1 MPEDDARQGLW
12 RTDEGVPSAGS
23 TPADTRLQWG
33 PTEKPPSPGPRTTT
47 EGQSLW
53 TDDRPSPAARPPSP
67 NGADSRRPQRK
78 AKKTRRRRR
87 RVATTITIL
96 IVLSLVAD
104 ASYSIYGIAV
114 RLPRASDNL
123 QSARAAL
130 SDGDI
135 AAARSFFVEAAEDAE
150 AASALTGRPA
160 LTLLQATPDGRYV
173 KAVTE
178 AAELATRAGTAGI
191 GAASELGGNA
201 EDIAASLF
209 SGGRID
215 LQAIA
220 AAEGPVGEAA
230 GYLSEAAAG
239 LEGADE
245 PWLDAVGEAAAGA
258 EDQISDAAASLS
270 TADALLSVLPEMF
283 GADGTRRY
291 LLGFQALGEAR
302 ATGGLIGFT
311 GTLEAS
317 NGSIELVDVENILES
332 IPAEFEQPVDGPEW
346 FATNY
351 GPQSALTQ
359 PQQVNTSPNF
369 PVVADVMME
378 MFESETGRIYDGMI
392 LMDPVALEHMIP
404 ATGDITVPGWDEPI
418 TAENVVD
425 VMLRD
430 SYLEFTPDE
439 QNVFL
444 SRIVQTFWDRIA
456 DGDFDA
462 AALATGLGKATSS
475 QHFRVAATDP
485 DAAEAMATAGVDG
498 DYTRLG
504 PNVQLAFHN
513 NYSANKV
520 DYFLRRDI
528 VTTITLER
536 DAAVVNSSFTMTNN
550 APKGPPSELLGPSET
565 YTPNDPP
572 GMNRM
577 LFNVLLPL
585 GAENVAFGSRS
596 RRDDPV
602 LYEDDGHPV
611 PWQVVEI
618 PAGDQVTVQLSYRI
632 PNPYE
637 ESEDGIAFRFTL
649 YPQPSV
655 TADSFSVVV
664 NAPKGYELIPGED
677 RIGEETPKAQRS
689 LEGNLDVPAVLDLR
703 LIPEE
708 T

>member
-12 RTDEGVPSAGS
+12 RTDEGVPSSGS

-33 PTEKPPSPGPRTTT
+33 PTEKPAAPGPQPTT

-53 TDDRPSPAARPPSP
+53 TDEHPSPAARPPSP
-67 NGADSRRPQRK
+67 NGAGSRHPQRE
-78 AKKTRRRRR
+78 AKKTRRRLRR
-87 RVATTITIL
+87 LVTSITIL

-114 RLPRASDNL
+114 RLPRASDDL

-135 AAARSFFVEAAEDAE
+135 ASARSFLADAAEGAE

-160 LTLLQATPDGRYV
+160 FTLLQATPDGRYV

-178 AAELATRAGTAGI
+178 AAELATRAGAAGV

-201 EDIAASLF
+201 EDIATSLF

-220 AAEGPVGEAA
+220 AAQGPVGEAA
-230 GYLSEAAAG
+230 GYLSEAAAS

-245 PWLDAVGEAAAGA
+245 PWLDAVSEAAAGA
-258 EDQISDAAASLS
+258 EDQISNAAASLS
-270 TADALLSVLPEMF
+270 TADELLSVLPEMF
-283 GADGTRRY
+283 GADETRRY
-291 LLGFQALGEAR
+291 LLAFQALGEAR

-311 GTLEAS
+311 GTLEATD
-317 NGSIELVDVENILES
+317 GTIELVNVES
-332 IPAEFEQPVDGPEW
+332 ILDSLPAELDEPVTAPESFE
-346 FATNY
+346 TNY

-369 PVVADVMME
+369 PVVADVMLE
-378 MFESETGRIYDGMI
+378 MFESQTGDSYDGMI

-430 SYLEFTPDE
+430 SYLKFTTDE
-439 QNVFL
+439 QNLFL
-444 SRIVQTFWDRIA
+444 SRIIQTFWDRIA

-485 DAAEAMATAGVDG
+485 DAAKAMATANVDG
-498 DYTRLG
+498 DYTRFD
-504 PNVQLAFHN
+504 PNVQLAFNN
-513 NYSANKV
+513 NYSANKI

-536 DAAVVNSSFTMTNN
+536 DAAVVNSSITMANN
-550 APKGPPSELLGPSET
+550 APKGPPSLLLGPNET
-565 YTPNDPP
+565 YAPNDPP

-585 GAENVAFGSRS
+585 GAEDIAFGSRS

-602 LYEDDGHPV
+602 LYEDKGHPV

-618 PAGDQVTVQLSYRI
+618 PAGDQVTVRLSYRL

-637 ESEDGIAFRFTL
+637 RDGDGFRFEFTQ
-649 YPQPSV
+649 YPQP
-655 TADSFSVVV
+655 AV
-664 NAPKGYELIPGED
+664 NADTFSITVSAPEGYGFVTNERGEAEPRARTFLKG
-677 RIGEETPKAQRS
+677 T
-689 LEGNLDVPAVLDLR
+689 LDIPAVLDLR
-703 LIPEE
+703 LIPKKDR
-708 T
+708 